1 MISHVVAYGLN
12 REIGK
17 DNDLLWRLPDDL
29 KHFKT
34 VTSGGT
40 VVMGRKTFESIGKA
54 LPNRRNIVV
63 TSDPSFEAD
72 QIEVWHDLERLVEE
86 SQNEEW
92 FVIGGATL
100 YDQTMSVTS
109 RIYATEVEST
119 FEGDTFYPER
129 IGSWTITHQSNH
141 PQDDK
146 HAYAFSF
153 IQYDKADIDE

>member
-29 KHFKT
+29 KHFKAI
-34 VTSGGT
+34 TSGGT

-63 TSDPSFEAD
+63 TSDVSFSAD
-72 QIEVWHDLERLVEE
+72 QVEVWHDLDRLVEM
-86 SQNEEW
+86 SQQEEW

-100 YDQTMSVTS
+100 YEQTMSMTS
-109 RIYATEVEST
+109 RIYATEVKST
-119 FEGDTFYPER
+119 FEADTYYPER
-129 IGSWTITHQSNH
+129 SGSWTIQCHTDH
-141 PQDDK
+141 PQDER

-153 IQYDKADIDE
+153 KQYDKTDIAS

>member
-29 KHFKT
+29 KHFKS

-63 TSDPSFEAD
+63 TSDSTFKAD
-72 QIEVWHDLERLVEE
+72 HIEVWHDLERLVAE

-100 YDQTMSVTS
+100 YEQTMSMTS
-109 RIYATEVEST
+109 RIYATEVKST
-119 FEGDTFYPER
+119 FEADTYYPER
-129 IGSWTITHQSNH
+129 SGSWTIQSQTDH
-141 PQDDK
+141 PQDER

-153 IQYDKADIDE
+153 IQYEKADIDH

>member
-29 KHFKT
+29 KHFKSI
-34 VTSGGT
+34 TSGGT

-63 TSDPSFEAD
+63 TSDVSFSAD
-72 QIEVWHDLERLVEE
+72 QVEVWHDLERLVEM
-86 SQNEEW
+86 SQQEEW

-100 YDQTMSVTS
+100 YEQTMPMTS
-109 RIYATEVEST
+109 RIYATEVAAS
-119 FEGDTFYPER
+119 FEADTYYPER
-129 IGSWTITHQSNH
+129 IGEWSITSTIDH
-141 PQDDK
+141 PQDET

-153 IQYDKADIDE
+153 KQYDKTDIAS

>member
-1 MISHVVAYGLN
+1 MISHVVAYGQN

-29 KHFKT
+29 KHFKAIT
-34 VTSGGT
+34 TGGT

-63 TSDPSFEAD
+63 TSDVSFSAD
-72 QIEVWHDLERLVEE
+72 QVEVWHDLDRLVEM
-86 SQNEEW
+86 SQHEEW

-100 YDQTMSVTS
+100 YEQTMSMTS
-109 RIYATEVEST
+109 RIYATEVAAS
-119 FEGDTFYPER
+119 FEADTYYPEQT
-129 IGSWTITHQSNH
+129 GEWSVTSTIEH
-141 PQDDK
+141 PQDET

-153 IQYDKADIDE
+153 KQYDKTDIAS

>member
-17 DNDLLWRLPDDL
+17 NNDLLWRLPDDL
-29 KHFKT
+29 KHFKS

-63 TSDPSFEAD
+63 TSDPTFKAD
-72 QIEVWHDLERLVEE
+72 HIEVWHDVERLVEE
-86 SQNEEW
+86 SQDEEW

-100 YDQTMSVTS
+100 YEQTMPMTN
-109 RIYATEVEST
+109 RIYATEVKST
-119 FEGDTFYPER
+119 FEADTYYPER
-129 IGSWTITHQSNH
+129 SGSWTIQNQTDH
-141 PQDDK
+141 PQDER

-153 IQYDKADIDE
+153 IQYDKADIDH

>member
-29 KHFKT
+29 KHFKS

-40 VVMGRKTFESIGKA
+40 VVMGRKTFESIGRA

-63 TSDPSFEAD
+63 TSDTSFEAD

-119 FEGDTFYPER
+119 FEADTFYPER

>member
-29 KHFKT
+29 KHFKS

-63 TSDPSFEAD
+63 TSDPTFKAD
-72 QIEVWHDLERLVEE
+72 HIEVWHDLERLVEE

-100 YDQTMSVTS
+100 YEQTMSMTS
-109 RIYATEVEST
+109 RIYATEVKSK
-119 FEGDTFYPER
+119 FEADTYYPER
-129 IGSWTITHQSNH
+129 SGSWTIQNQTDH
-141 PQDDK
+141 PQDER

-153 IQYDKADIDE
+153 IQYDKADIDH

>member
-1 MISHVVAYGLN
+1 MISHVVAYGQS

-63 TSDPSFEAD
+63 TSDSSFEAD
-72 QIEVWHDLERLVEE
+72 QVEVWHDLDRLVELSE
-86 SQNEEW
+86 QEEW

-100 YDQTMSVTS
+100 YEQTMPMTS
-109 RIYATEVEST
+109 RIYATEVESR
-119 FEGDTFYPER
+119 FEADTYYPER
-129 IGSWTITHQSNH
+129 TGEWTVTNQINH
-141 PQDDK
+141 PQDER
-146 HAYAFSF
+146 HAYSF
-153 IQYDKADIDE
+153 TFKQYDKADIE